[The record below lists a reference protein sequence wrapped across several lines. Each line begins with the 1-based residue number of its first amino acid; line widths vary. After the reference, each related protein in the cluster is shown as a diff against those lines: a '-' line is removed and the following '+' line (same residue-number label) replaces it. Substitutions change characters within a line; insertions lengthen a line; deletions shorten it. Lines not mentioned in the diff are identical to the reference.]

1 MMNETIIPYNG
12 FGDIDFSMSFDTVIK
27 KLKENNV
34 RYITEHWPNK
44 GCSPEVAW
52 DIIRIGNNISV
63 FFAKNKMFKVYFEN
77 DFSGKLENGIR
88 IGMAI
93 KDALTIDPNL
103 EYDEWEE
110 EYISKSGYWLED
122 DPETNNI
129 ISITVFIKELEDDD
143 EFFSYEWCK

>member
-88 IGMAI
+88 IGMSI

-103 EYDEWEE
+103 EFDEWEE

-129 ISITVFIKELEDDD
+129 ISITIFIKELEDDD
-143 EFFSYEWCK
+143 KFFSYEWCK